1 MYIYILLY
9 ATTILLMHDVLAYI
23 GLINVHH
30 HFYQHLGNI
39 SEHQHG
45 IWSYNTIDLRFQK
58 LNLTPK
64 IFPMPKKHVTAGF
77 TPSLPHGK
85 NVPLFNIRCLQINDP
100 SFANKMFKIS
110 VISYTHI
117 GATYKPFQ
125 HTNPS
130 NTHPCTSVV
139 LATPFFQLESLKTR
153 LAGHLV

>member
-1 MYIYILLY
+1 ML
-9 ATTILLMHDVLAYI
+9 
-23 GLINVHH
+23 
-30 HFYQHLGNI
+30 
-39 SEHQHG
+39 
-45 IWSYNTIDLRFQK
+45 
-58 LNLTPK
+58 
-64 IFPMPKKHVTAGF
+64 KKHVPAGF
-77 TPSLPHGK
+77 TPSLSHGK

-153 LAGHLV
+153 LAGHLVWKALTHAKGKHTEPNQQLSSEKDRKKTPSSSCLFCSSPVLPKKRNANKQQVLKNWTRICV